1 MFFSNLEMKIQKW
14 TFIFVHF
21 SKIQNRFEKTLHHS
35 FPIGHSP
42 FHQINNIFY
51 LSFYKSFFSFYDSK
65 TSKPHAS
72 QSYGSGAMRGLS
84 E

>member
-1 MFFSNLEMKIQKW
+1 MKIRKW

-35 FPIGHSP
+35 FSQLLRSISPISSNT
-42 FHQINNIFY
+42 FIILF
-51 LSFYKSFFSFYDSK
+51 LFYDSK

-72 QSYGSGAMRGLS
+72 QSYGSGAMRTYGSQALAI
-84 E
+84 